1 MMAYIINV
9 PCDVILKN
17 CNKGN
22 YKLTN
27 NAYSQSFDL
36 KMNIVNVKTYCF

>member
-1 MMAYIINV
+1 MVAYIINV
-9 PCDVILKN
+9 LCDVILRN

-27 NAYSQSFDL
+27 NAYPQSFDL
-36 KMNIVNVKTYCF
+36 TMNIVNV